1 MDKKPI
7 GFIIPYY
14 KNTEECEIYFKK
26 LMETI
31 FKQIQTTERV
41 MIVVVEDGQTSGW
54 LNKYKIPQIKIHRNK
69 TNKGVSYCRNWG
81 IDYLID
87 KVNYI
92 GFIDSDDYIN
102 EDFLKIMGSYANDH
116 THELLEPLLYVNEQ
130 RAGFTKEG
138 QIRNAV
144 WGYAFETKI
153 IGNKRFD
160 ENLQFAEDAEF
171 NHSVIDLQKHRKIC
185 VPAIY
190 YYYYK
195 RNPLSLSAR
204 YAEDPNVKYRNL

>member
-1 MDKKPI
+1 MKKKPI

-26 LMETI
+26 LMENI
-31 FKQIQTTERV
+31 SKQIETTERV
-41 MIVVVEDGQTSGW
+41 MIVVVEDGQTSEW
-54 LNKYKIPQIKIHRNK
+54 LNKYRIPQIKIHRND

-116 THELLEPLLYVNEQ
+116 THELLEPLIYVNEQ

-171 NHSVIDLQKHRKIC
+171 NHSVIDLQKQRKVC

-204 YAEDPNVKYRNL
+204 YAQDHNVKYRNL

>member
-1 MDKKPI
+1 MKKKPI

-14 KNTEECEIYFKK
+14 KNTEECEIYFKE

-31 FKQIQTTERV
+31 FKQIKTTERV
-41 MIVVVEDGQTSGW
+41 MIVVVEDGQTSEW

-81 IDYLID
+81 INYLID
-87 KVNYI
+87 KVDYI

-102 EDFLKIMGSYANDH
+102 DDFLKTMGSYANDH
-116 THELLEPLLYVNEQ
+116 THELLEPLLYINEQ
-130 RAGFTKEG
+130 RAGFTQEG

-160 ENLQFAEDAEF
+160 ENLQFSEDAEF
-171 NHSVIDLQKHRKIC
+171 NHSVIDLQKQRKVC

-204 YAEDPNVKYRNL
+204 YAEDHSVKYRNL

>member
-1 MDKKPI
+1 MKKKPI

-14 KNTEECEIYFKK
+14 KNTEKCEIYFKE

-31 FKQIQTTERV
+31 FKQIATTERV
-41 MIVVVEDGQTSGW
+41 MIVVVEDGQTSEW

-102 EDFLKIMGSYANDH
+102 EDFLKTMGSYANDH
-116 THELLEPLLYVNEQ
+116 THELLEPLLYINEQ

-160 ENLQFAEDAEF
+160 ENLQYAEDAEF
-171 NHSVIDLQKHRKIC
+171 NHSVIDLQKQRKVC

-204 YAEDPNVKYRNL
+204 YAEDHNVKYRNL

>member
-1 MDKKPI
+1 MKKKPI

-26 LMETI
+26 LMENI
-31 FKQIQTTERV
+31 SKQIETTQNLL
-41 MIVVVEDGQTSGW
+41 IVVIEDGQKSKW
-54 LNKYKIPQIKIHRNK
+54 LDAYASEIIKIHRND

-92 GFIDSDDYIN
+92 GFIDSDDSIASDYL
-102 EDFLKIMGSYANDH
+102 EIMCKYALDH
-116 THELLEPLLYVNEQ
+116 TYDLLELLIYVNEQ
-130 RAGFTKEG
+130 RADYTKEG

-144 WGYAFETKI
+144 WSYAFNTEI

-160 ENLQFAEDAEF
+160 ENLQFYEDANF
-171 NHSVIDLQKHRKIC
+171 THDVIDLEKQRKVC

-204 YAEDPNVKYRNL
+204 FAEDPNVKYRNL

>member
-1 MDKKPI
+1 MKKPI

-31 FKQIQTTERV
+31 FKQIKTTERV
-41 MIVVVEDGQTSGW
+41 MIVVVEDGQTSEW

-102 EDFLKIMGSYANDH
+102 EDFLKTMGSYANDH

-171 NHSVIDLQKHRKIC
+171 NHSVIDLQKQRKVC

-204 YAEDPNVKYRNL
+204 YAEDHNVKYRNL